1 MLKITKRIFNFMWY
15 TYIYESLKQTSML
28 ILLIGTY
35 LTKMGEFSNIIN
47 KLTFKD
53 DNDPLRKLCIKYT

>member
-47 KLTFKD
+47 KLIFKD